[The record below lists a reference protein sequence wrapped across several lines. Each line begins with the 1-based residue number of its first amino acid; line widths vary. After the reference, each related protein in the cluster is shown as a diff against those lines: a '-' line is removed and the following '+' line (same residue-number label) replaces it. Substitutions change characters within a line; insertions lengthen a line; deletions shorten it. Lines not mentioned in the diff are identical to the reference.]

1 MDKWQKLK
9 GFLTE
14 GKQNIP
20 KDLLVSKSILFEEI
34 LDVMEE
40 LDKKELSELKKECS
54 TCKSDNSHE
63 NCLGCIEYGHWEL
76 KGE

>member
-20 KDLLVSKSILFEEI
+20 KDLLVSKSIFCEEI
-34 LDVMEE
+34 LDIMEE
-40 LDKKELSELKKECS
+40 LDSRELSELKG
-54 TCKSDNSHE
+54 E
-63 NCLGCIEYGHWEL
+63 NNEDSN
-76 KGE
+76 